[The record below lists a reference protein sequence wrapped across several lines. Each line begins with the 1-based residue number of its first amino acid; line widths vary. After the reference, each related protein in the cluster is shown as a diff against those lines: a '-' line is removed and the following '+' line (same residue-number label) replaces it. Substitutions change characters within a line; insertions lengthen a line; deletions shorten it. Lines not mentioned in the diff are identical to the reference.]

1 MDGIQVTG
9 LITASPSTSC
19 VLVLTT
25 CDEDE

>member
-1 MDGIQVTG
+1 MDGIQATR

-25 CDEDE
+25 FGEDE